1 MKHSYYDFVSFIMF
15 NINYSNIY
23 RLGKLLVNSSNL
35 LWLTPHI
42 VRELTYQYIVFINSE
57 ILILIPCKLPFI
69 GPWCDLSGATKKT
82 SHWKIN
88 SAHVEEEIKKSI
100 QLHSYII
107 FYHKCN
113 AAISSEKTYK
123 PRHRATKVTV
133 CVNPKPIQDS
143 FSGFK
148 LIVV

>member
-82 SHWKIN
+82 AIERLTLLMLKRNSRKAFRCTLILFSIIN
-88 SAHVEEEIKKSI
+88 VMQPSAQRKHINHATEQQKSQFVWI
-100 QLHSYII
+100 QNL
-107 FYHKCN
+107 F
-113 AAISSEKTYK
+113 KT
-123 PRHRATKVTV
+123 ALVAS
-133 CVNPKPIQDS
+133 N
-143 FSGFK
+143 
-148 LIVV
+148 